1 MSSARECELLWCY
14 NVITCERVVLQ
25 CDKGRPGSEKVLLEN
40 VSGTYIQVGTVTR
53 GPMIDSI
60 NQTS

>member
-25 CDKGRPGSEKVLLEN
+25 CDKGRPGSEKSLVRKCQWN
-40 VSGTYIQVGTVTR
+40 TYTGGHGDPWAYDR
-53 GPMIDSI
+53 F
-60 NQTS
+60 N